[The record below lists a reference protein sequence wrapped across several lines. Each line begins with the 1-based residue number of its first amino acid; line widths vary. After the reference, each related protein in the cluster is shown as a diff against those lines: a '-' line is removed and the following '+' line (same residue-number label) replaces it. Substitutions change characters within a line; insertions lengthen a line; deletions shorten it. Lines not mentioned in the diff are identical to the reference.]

1 MYPRLI
7 VTVQTG
13 LITALVATLDLIFY
27 LANVSP
33 RDLGGFVALTIIIIA
48 DWTVS
53 FLLVVLNESY

>member
-1 MYPRLI
+1 MYPRFL

-33 RDLGGFVALTIIIIA
+33 RDLGGFVALTIIIA

>member
-33 RDLGGFVALTIIIIA
+33 RDLGGFVALTIIIA

>member
-1 MYPRLI
+1 MYLRFP

-13 LITALVATLDLIFY
+13 FITALVATLDLIFY

-33 RDLGGFVALTIIIIA
+33 RDLCGFVALTIIIA

-53 FLLVVLNESY
+53 FLLVVWNKSY